1 MNPMS
6 EAIHEK
12 TGYADAIQNRY
23 EFVILFDVV
32 NGNPNGDPDAGNMPR
47 IDAETGHGIVTDVCL
62 KRKIRNYV
70 ETLKEDAEGFQIY
83 IKEGIPLNTSDQRA
97 YLAAGVN
104 DEKAKKMKGQEKV
117 DLDKRIRDFMCKNFF
132 DIRTFGAVMVT
143 FVRAALNCGQ
153 VRGPVQL
160 GFARSIDPI
169 VSQEVT
175 ITRVAI
181 TKEDDAENKKTEM
194 GRKHVVPYGL
204 YRAEGYVSANLAR
217 RVTGFSEADLALLW
231 EAMLHMFE
239 LDRSAARGNMA
250 CRSLIVFKH
259 DSELGNAP
267 AYKLFDAVKVA
278 KKDGVLAP
286 RSFGDYCVEIDKS
299 ALPQGV
305 VCTVMG

>member
-1 MNPMS
+1 MS
-6 EAIHEK
+6 EEIK
-12 TGYADAIQNRY
+12 GNAIQNRY

-70 ETLKEDAEGFQIY
+70 ETLKEDTEGYKIY
-83 IKEGIPLNTSDQRA
+83 IKEGVPLNTSDA
-97 YLAAGVN
+97 KALAAAN
-104 DEKAKKMKGQEKV
+104 TDADKAAKLKQPEKSE
-117 DLDKRIRDFMCKNFF
+117 LDKAIRDYMCKHFF
-132 DIRTFGAVMVT
+132 DIRTFGAVMTT
-143 FVRAALNCGQ
+143 FVKAALNCGQ
-153 VRGPVQL
+153 VRGPVQI

-181 TKEDDAENKKTEM
+181 TTEKDAESKKTEM

-217 RVTGFSEADLALLW
+217 KVTGFSEEDLALLW
-231 EAMLHMFE
+231 DAILHMFE

-259 DSELGNAP
+259 ESELGNAP
-267 AYKLFDAVKVA
+267 AYKLFDAVKVER
-278 KKDGVLAP
+278 KEGVTAP
-286 RSFGDYCVEIDKS
+286 RSYGDYRVSIEEGAI
-299 ALPQGV
+299 PQGV
-305 VCTVMG
+305 THTVMG